1 VVPTLIG
8 IDICQTHTL
17 HAAKKSE
24 LDRRRRSRDTR
35 RDIPGSR
42 KREMSDNLWDPA
54 SRLDTLEA
62 RFAQQEKVIVDLNEV
77 ITAQWKRIDALGRQI
92 LQLREEY
99 QTLDLPRDRPEP
111 PPPHY

>member
-1 VVPTLIG
+1 M
-8 IDICQTHTL
+8 HTL
-17 HAAKKSE
+17 HAAKNSE

-35 RDIPGSR
+35 RDLPGSR
-42 KREMSDNLWDPA
+42 RLDMSDKSWDPA

-62 RFAQQEKVIVDLNEV
+62 RFAQQEKVIADLNEV
-77 ITAQWKRIDALGRQI
+77 ITAQWKQIDALGRQI

-99 QTLDLPRDRPEP
+99 QNLDIPRDRLEP